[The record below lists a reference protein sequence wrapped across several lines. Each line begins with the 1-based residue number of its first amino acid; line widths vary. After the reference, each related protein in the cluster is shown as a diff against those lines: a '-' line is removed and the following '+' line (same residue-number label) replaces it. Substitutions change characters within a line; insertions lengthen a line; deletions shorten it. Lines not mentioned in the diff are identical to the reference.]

1 MLTDME
7 RKQEQALKVLRQQV
21 LETSLDM
28 EREEA
33 AEFFGELADWAYAQ
47 QEAMLIDEPE
57 MQNYDRTNP
66 IKIQRHGRKQQA
78 DR

>member
-21 LETSLDM
+21 LEATLDM

-33 AEFFGELADWAYAQ
+33 AEFFGELADWAIRTTGGYAYRRAGDA
-47 QEAMLIDEPE
+47 EL
-57 MQNYDRTNP
+57 
-66 IKIQRHGRKQQA
+66 
-78 DR
+78 

>member
-7 RKQEQALKVLRQQV
+7 RKQEQALKVLRQQAF
-21 LETSLDM
+21 EATLDM
-28 EREEA
+28 EREES

-57 MQNYDRTNP
+57 MQNYDE
-66 IKIQRHGRKQQA
+66 
-78 DR
+78 D

>member
-1 MLTDME
+1 MLSAWTQTPQPADRYE

-21 LETSLDM
+21 LEATLDM

-57 MQNYDRTNP
+57 MQNYDE
-66 IKIQRHGRKQQA
+66 
-78 DR
+78 D

>member
-21 LETSLDM
+21 LEATLDM

-47 QEAMLIDEPE
+47 QEAMLIDEP
-57 MQNYDRTNP
+57 QNYDE
-66 IKIQRHGRKQQA
+66 
-78 DR
+78 D

>member
-21 LETSLDM
+21 LEATLDM

-47 QEAMLIDEPE
+47 QAVSYTHLTLPTIS
-57 MQNYDRTNP
+57 
-66 IKIQRHGRKQQA
+66 
-78 DR
+78 

>member
-21 LETSLDM
+21 LEASLDM

-33 AEFFGELADWAYAQ
+33 AEFFGELADWAYA
-47 QEAMLIDEPE
+47 
-57 MQNYDRTNP
+57 
-66 IKIQRHGRKQQA
+66 
-78 DR
+78 

>member
-1 MLTDME
+1 M
-7 RKQEQALKVLRQQV
+7 LRQQV

-57 MQNYDRTNP
+57 MQNYDE
-66 IKIQRHGRKQQA
+66 
-78 DR
+78 D

>member
-21 LETSLDM
+21 LEASLNM

-33 AEFFGELADWAYAQ
+33 VEFFGELADWAYAQ

-57 MQNYDRTNP
+57 MQNYDE
-66 IKIQRHGRKQQA
+66 
-78 DR
+78 D

>member
-21 LETSLDM
+21 LEASLNM

-33 AEFFGELADWAYAQ
+33 AELADWAYAQ

-57 MQNYDRTNP
+57 MQNYDE
-66 IKIQRHGRKQQA
+66 
-78 DR
+78 D

>member
-7 RKQEQALKVLRQQV
+7 RKQEQEQALKVLRQQV
-21 LETSLDM
+21 LEATLDM

-57 MQNYDRTNP
+57 MQNYDE
-66 IKIQRHGRKQQA
+66 
-78 DR
+78 D

>member
-1 MLTDME
+1 MLTYME

-21 LETSLDM
+21 LEATLDM

-33 AEFFGELADWAYAQ
+33 AEFFDELADWAYVQ

-57 MQNYDRTNP
+57 MQNYDE
-66 IKIQRHGRKQQA
+66 
-78 DR
+78 D

>member
-7 RKQEQALKVLRQQV
+7 RKQEQALKVLRQQA
-21 LETSLDM
+21 LEASLDM

-33 AEFFGELADWAYAQ
+33 AEFFSELADWAYAQ

-57 MQNYDRTNP
+57 MQNYDE
-66 IKIQRHGRKQQA
+66 
-78 DR
+78 D

>member
-21 LETSLDM
+21 LEASLNM

-33 AEFFGELADWAYAQ
+33 AEFFGELADSGHTHNRRRC
-47 QEAMLIDEPE
+47 L
-57 MQNYDRTNP
+57 
-66 IKIQRHGRKQQA
+66 
-78 DR
+78 

>member
-7 RKQEQALKVLRQQV
+7 RKQEEALKVLRQQAF
-21 LETSLDM
+21 EATLDM
-28 EREEA
+28 EREES

-57 MQNYDRTNP
+57 MQNYDE
-66 IKIQRHGRKQQA
+66 
-78 DR
+78 D